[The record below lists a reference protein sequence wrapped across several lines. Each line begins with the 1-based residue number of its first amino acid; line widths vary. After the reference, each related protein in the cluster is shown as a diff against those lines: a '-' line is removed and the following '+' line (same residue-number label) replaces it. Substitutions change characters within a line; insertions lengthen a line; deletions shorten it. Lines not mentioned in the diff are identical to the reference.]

1 MAKTGFEQLVKE
13 NQEPLRRFLLNLCGG
28 NSSLGD
34 DLAQET
40 FIKAYLNFGSFKGDA
55 KFSTWLFRIA
65 YNCFYD
71 HTRKSKNLPEPVAQF
86 TGSNEP
92 RETPVNHNLQNQELY
107 IALSQLKTEEKTAVL
122 LFYMEDRS
130 LRDISKISGM
140 PENTVKSH
148 LFRAKA
154 KMSDYL
160 KGIGYE
166 R

>member
-1 MAKTGFEQLVKE
+1 MARTEFEQLVKE
-13 NQEPLRRFLLNLCGG
+13 NKEPLRRFLLNLCNG
-28 NSSLGD
+28 NAALSD
-34 DLAQET
+34 DIAQEA
-40 FIKAYLNFGSFKGDA
+40 FIKAYLNFGSFKGDS

-71 HTRKSKNLPEPVAQF
+71 NTRKIKNIPEPVAAF
-86 TGSNEP
+86 EGRNEP
-92 RETPVNHNLQNQELY
+92 QESPTIHNLKNQELY
-107 IALSQLKTEEKTAVL
+107 LALSQLKTEEKTSVL

-130 LRDISKISGM
+130 LKDISKISGM

-160 KGIGYE
+160 IKIGYE

>member
-1 MAKTGFEQLVKE
+1 VAKTGFEQLVKE

-28 NSSLGD
+28 NATLSD

-40 FIKAYLNFGSFKGDA
+40 FIKAYLNFGSFKGDS

-71 HTRKSKNLPEPVAQF
+71 YMRKNKNSPELITQF
-86 TGSNEP
+86 TSNNEP
-92 RETPVNHNLQNQELY
+92 QESPVNHSLNNQELY
-107 IALSQLKTEEKTAVL
+107 IALSQLKTEEKSAVL

-130 LRDISKISGM
+130 LKEISKISGM